1 MWPSPRIAEKE
12 GTALPLWRSLSLMT
26 LPSKAPALPPPQE
39 KTYLPLYKLIF
50 EIVIISHTHTLEA
63 LYKLDRQ
70 LTDFRNSFSRF
81 WEGFYNR
88 TQRTLKNVQP
98 FSWCEPRSSR
108 MQSIFS
114 ESSMICLE
122 NSHCSFNKSNAKPR
136 PISRLFFPAHERIYL
151 RLLRVLI
158 GGNPCA
164 HIRQLQADTQSI
176 YFSPHLGSIW
186 SLCVSLYYWSPV
198 VKADGSSVNFTQVP
212 FKPQWRWPT
221 LIWTFNQA
229 DDHRAFGLS
238 SKCSFLD

>member
-1 MWPSPRIAEKE
+1 MYNPFLGANHDRRECKAYFRKVLWFVSKTRTVLSTNQMQNLDQSVDRFSPRMSVSMR
-12 GTALPLWRSLSLMT
+12 LP
-26 LPSKAPALPPPQE
+26 
-39 KTYLPLYKLIF
+39 
-50 EIVIISHTHTLEA
+50 
-63 LYKLDRQ
+63 
-70 LTDFRNSFSRF
+70 
-81 WEGFYNR
+81 
-88 TQRTLKNVQP
+88 
-98 FSWCEPRSSR
+98 
-108 MQSIFS
+108 
-114 ESSMICLE
+114 
-122 NSHCSFNKSNAKPR
+122 
-136 PISRLFFPAHERIYL
+136 
-151 RLLRVLI
+151 RVLI

-229 DDHRAFGLS
+229 DDQRAFGLS